1 MLSLRAVAAKAEAG
15 GMHVRCFACHV
26 KVVPHV
32 STNIRELPGKR
43 MILKSSDNLSTLF
56 YL

>member
-15 GMHVRCFACHV
+15 GMQVRCFACHV